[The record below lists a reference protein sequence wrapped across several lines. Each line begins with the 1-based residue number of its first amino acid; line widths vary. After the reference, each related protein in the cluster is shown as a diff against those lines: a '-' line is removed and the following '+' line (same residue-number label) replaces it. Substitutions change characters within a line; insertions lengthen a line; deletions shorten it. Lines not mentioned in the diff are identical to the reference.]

1 MLYDLEVACWKSEH
15 IRYSVFVAAPSL
27 IIWGFGIPLVA
38 WIVLSKNKKN
48 LEMIDLREKY
58 GFLYNGYKKSFY
70 FWESVIMYRKII
82 IIFISVFLSEFG
94 TITQALVV
102 FLVLILFLIL
112 NIKLKPFAFEV
123 LNDMEMLSIITSIL
137 TVYCGL
143 YFLSDNPEVYNSS
156 DDSVSSA
163 DNGLRLSTA
172 TKFILFL
179 VILISNLVFFSYWTY
194 KMLSEIKNLLRS
206 KFKKL
211 YLYVF

>member
-1 MLYDLEVACWKSEH
+1 MLYDLEIPCWKSEH
-15 IRYSVFVAAPSL
+15 IRYSLFVAAPSL

-38 WIVLSKNKKN
+38 WIILSKNKN
-48 LEMIDLREKY
+48 DLESIELREKY
-58 GFLYNGYKKSFY
+58 GFLYNGYKKSYY
-70 FWESVIMYRKII
+70 FWESVIMYRKIM
-82 IIFISVFLSEFG
+82 IIFISVFMGRFG

-102 FLVLILFLIL
+102 FIVLIVFLIL

-123 LNDMEMLSIITSIL
+123 LNEMEMLSIITSIL

-172 TKFILFL
+172 TKYILFL
-179 VILISNLVFFSYWTY
+179 VILISNLVFFSYWAY
-194 KMLSEIKNLLRS
+194 KMLGEVKNLFRT
-206 KFKKL
+206 KFK
-211 YLYVF
+211 

>member
-1 MLYDLEVACWKSEH
+1 MLYDLEVSCWRSEH
-15 IRYSVFVAAPSL
+15 IKYILFVATPSL
-27 IIWGFGIPLVA
+27 IIWGFGIPLIA
-38 WIVLSKNKKN
+38 WITLSRNKSD
-48 LEMIDLREKY
+48 LELIDLREKY

-70 FWESVIMYRKII
+70 FWESVIMYRKIM

-102 FLVLILFLIL
+102 FLVLIIFLIL
-112 NIKLKPFAFEV
+112 NIKLKPFAFDV

-156 DDSVSSA
+156 DSRLSSA
-163 DNGLRLSTA
+163 DNGLRLSKA

-179 VILISNLVFFSYWTY
+179 VILVSNLIFFSYWTF
-194 KMLSEIKNLLRS
+194 KMLGEVKNLFRA

-211 YLYVF
+211 YLCIF